1 MEKVLKIVSLHEQS
15 NDYEYW
21 ISRPVS
27 ERIDA
32 IEILR
37 NQYIQF
43 RKDVEPRLQRVYRV
57 IKLLNKNKVEYYNDK
72 S

>member
-1 MEKVLKIVSLHEQS
+1 MEKVLKIVPLHEQP

-21 ISRPVS
+21 ISKPVS

-43 RKDVEPRLQRVYRV
+43 RKKDVESRLQRVCRV
-57 IKLLNKNKVEYYNDK
+57 IKQK
-72 S
+72 

>member
-1 MEKVLKIVSLHEQS
+1 MEKVLRIVSLHEQPS
-15 NDYEYW
+15 DYAYW
-21 ISRPVS
+21 TSRPVS

-37 NQYIQF
+37 DQYIKF
-43 RKDVEPRLQRVYRV
+43 KKDVQPRLQRICR
-57 IKLLNKNKVEYYNDK
+57 IVEQLR

>member
-1 MEKVLKIVSLHEQS
+1 MEKILKIVPLHEQP

-37 NQYIQF
+37 NQYIKL
-43 RKDVEPRLQRVYRV
+43 RRDVVPRLQRVCRV
-57 IKLLNKNKVEYYNDK
+57 IKQT
-72 S
+72 

>member
-1 MEKVLKIVSLHEQS
+1 MEKILKIVPLHEQS

-37 NQYIQF
+37 NQYIHF
-43 RKDVEPRLQRVYRV
+43 KKDAKSRLQRVCRV
-57 IKLLNKNKVEYYNDK
+57 VEQ
-72 S
+72 SSS

>member
-1 MEKVLKIVSLHEQS
+1 MEKFLKIVLLHKQTS
-15 NDYEYW
+15 DYEYW

-43 RKDVEPRLQRVYRV
+43 RKNIEPKIQ
-57 IKLLNKNKVEYYNDK
+57 KVCRIIRQK
-72 S
+72 

>member
-1 MEKVLKIVSLHEQS
+1 MEKVLKIVPLRQQPS
-15 NDYEYW
+15 DYGYW

-37 NQYIQF
+37 NQYISF
-43 RKDVEPRLQRVYRV
+43 KKGVKPGLQRFCRV
-57 IKLLNKNKVEYYNDK
+57 VKQT
-72 S
+72 

>member
-1 MEKVLKIVSLHEQS
+1 MEKVLKIVPLHEQT
-15 NDYEYW
+15 NDYKYW

-37 NQYIQF
+37 NQYI
-43 RKDVEPRLQRVYRV
+43 KLKGIEPRIQKVFRV
-57 IKLLNKNKVEYYNDK
+57 IR
-72 S
+72 

>member
-1 MEKVLKIVSLHEQS
+1 MFYMEKLIKIVPLHEQPD
-15 NDYEYW
+15 DYAYW

-37 NQYIQF
+37 NQYIQL
-43 RKDVEPRLQRVYRV
+43 KKWLPW
-57 IKLLNKNKVEYYNDK
+57 I

>member
-1 MEKVLKIVSLHEQS
+1 MEKILRIVSLHEQPS
-15 NDYEYW
+15 DYEYW

-37 NQYIQF
+37 DQYIKF
-43 RKDVEPRLQRVYRV
+43 KKDVQPRLQRICR
-57 IKLLNKNKVEYYNDK
+57 IVEQLR